1 MGERL
6 SLENKPGFVST
17 VVYKRWHIKETEE
30 GAYTCLKV
38 SPDVV
43 PFASASAI
51 GLALYVGVSVPMS
64 SKIFCAWRK
73 RIMRSILLVLV
84 LFLGLRLMDNGYS

>member
-1 MGERL
+1 MGDRFFLQYLSGYLLARIDTERGGNDL
-6 SLENKPGFVST
+6 
-17 VVYKRWHIKETEE
+17 
-30 GAYTCLKV
+30 YTCLNV

-64 SKIFCAWRK
+64 SKMFCAWRK
-73 RIMRSILLVLV
+73 RIMRSILLALP
-84 LFLGLRLMDNGYS
+84 L